1 MTMMSFEVEKQSPE
15 KVAQSFFESFIS
27 KEENQAAVK
36 SGEGIAG
43 QNLLAE
49 VSESVNENAQKYG
62 RPFAELLAT
71 FFIGELDS
79 KEFLNNYDFV
89 KYNPD
94 ADKEKIT
101 RAAKFFLEEYIETS
115 KETN

>member
-1 MTMMSFEVEKQSPE
+1 MIKSGKGTISRLFFISRETLAKYAVFSYHISMTMMSFEVEKQSPE

-62 RPFAELLAT
+62 
-71 FFIGELDS
+71 
-79 KEFLNNYDFV
+79 
-89 KYNPD
+89 
-94 ADKEKIT
+94 
-101 RAAKFFLEEYIETS
+101 
-115 KETN
+115 